1 MPRSSFPRFL
11 IGEKTLN
18 GSSIKVTSPAA
29 AAAGP
34 SPAHSL
40 FQLEVYFSTIFP
52 ATECECATAANK
64 FHTRMLLASPSLSPS
79 IPLPAAETLPGGL
92 FNSSIRMNTFVWLAR
107 DERRRK

>member
-18 GSSIKVTSPAA
+18 GSSIKVTSPA